1 MTTATHASMAGA
13 DLHEPKGVAA
23 ATANKVYVSDGAGS
37 GSWLKLPALGLD
49 TVTNFSINR
58 QNVTFRIAAL
68 STSGNNFFVIP
79 YICTVNKIW
88 TVIQGTTNTAQTIL
102 TCKNNAG
109 SSMGTITVANG
120 AVAGTVGS
128 LVPVSNNTFTAGQTL
143 NIASNG
149 GSGAAVE
156 AMVLIDLTITG

>member
-58 QNVTFRIAAL
+58 QNITTKIDDFGSTVTTYI
-68 STSGNNFFVIP
+68 VIP
-79 YICTVNKIW
+79 YTCTINKVWTCAQGVANGVN
-88 TVIQGTTNTAQTIL
+88 TIL

-109 SSMGTITVANG
+109 TSMGTITIAF
-120 AVAGTVGS
+120 AGSAGDLDS
-128 LVPVSNNTFTAGQTL
+128 LTPVSNNTFTAGQLMSIT
-143 NIASNG
+143 SDG
-149 GSGAAVE
+149 GATNSVE
-156 AMVLIDLTITG
+156 AMVLIDLTITA